1 MIFKP
6 FTATELKE
14 KISEVLEA
22 RFTNES
28 LMPDQLARLNGNWAL
43 SRKRELIEETL
54 MARIRNVG
62 LNTSE

>member
-1 MIFKP
+1 
-6 FTATELKE
+6 
-14 KISEVLEA
+14 
-22 RFTNES
+22 
-28 LMPDQLARLNGNWAL
+28 MPDQLARLNGNWAL